1 MKATE
6 AGVRIA
12 PLRAEHAEQVLAIYQ
27 LGIDEGNATFETAA
41 PTWQAFDTAKL
52 PAHRLVALDGDRVL
66 GWAAV
71 VPVSDR
77 CAYAGV
83 VEHSVYVHPDARG
96 RGIGLALLT
105 ALLESTDAAGIWT
118 VQSGIFPENTASLAL
133 HQRAGFRVIGTRERI
148 GRHHGAWRDVVLVE
162 RRSPTHT

>member
-1 MKATE
+1 MAADT
-6 AGVRIA
+6 GVRIA
-12 PLRAEHAEQVLAIYQ
+12 PMGPEQAEQVLAIYQ

-41 PTWQAFDTAKL
+41 PTWQAFDAAKL
-52 PAHRLVALDGDRVL
+52 PAHRLVALDGGRVL

-83 VEHSVYVHPDARG
+83 VEHSVYVHSDARG
-96 RGIGLALLT
+96 RGIGLALLE
-105 ALLESTDAAGIWT
+105 ALLASTDAAGIWT

-148 GRHHGAWRDVVLVE
+148 GRHHAAWRDVVLVE
-162 RRSPTHT
+162 RRSPSVN